1 MSGRNSTIWLRLTIC
16 RGRDLSL
23 PVTTAHPEISGK
35 LKTVP
40 EEAMSRIRTGRA
52 NVCYA
57 NILSRSWAQCEGVD
71 LVMSQGVLRILVI
84 KYGFVGLTSPY
95 LESSTFIPLAELARR
110 GHQVTFFA
118 PTTSKSTQRRTV
130 PGLNLELVILPR
142 EVSFLSIVFFEFVAF
157 CRLLKSVARSDVV
170 ILDPRLVPTLFP
182 VLLLRRSCSHNPVLM
197 LHIESNVVFE
207 GTFLHALSLKLLDAL
222 STKLASILFDKVLF
236 SSPMMGALYDEMYG
250 ISTGK
255 IAVWPNSVEPSFT
268 DFADETKAA
277 LLRKELGLEGRFGF
291 LYHGALSKRRGTI
304 ELVEAFR
311 ILKERSVKATLVL
324 LGYGPQREAISK
336 YVRVHH
342 LEDVVKL
349 RGPVDHSE
357 VPSYIAACD
366 VGIVALPDHIMWRY
380 QCPIKILEMLA
391 MNKPLIVSDLP
402 AHRWIIGNEPVAVYL
417 KGTDPRAIADGVCT
431 FLRSPNGL
439 DPTLGKKIIQ
449 ERFTPEKIA
458 DTLESQILGSRLR
471 KDDTPVA

>member
-1 MSGRNSTIWLRLTIC
+1 
-16 RGRDLSL
+16 
-23 PVTTAHPEISGK
+23 
-35 LKTVP
+35 
-40 EEAMSRIRTGRA
+40 MSRIRTGRA
-52 NVCYA
+52 NVSHG
-57 NILSRSWAQCEGVD
+57 NILSRSWTQCEGVD
-71 LVMSQGVLRILVI
+71 LVMSHRVLRILVI
-84 KYGFVGLTSPY
+84 KYGVVGLKSPY

-118 PTTSKSTQRRTV
+118 PATSKSTQRRTV
-130 PGLNLELVILPR
+130 PGFNLEPVILPR
-142 EVSFLSIVFFEFVAF
+142 EVPVLSLVFFEFVAF
-157 CRLLKSVARSDVV
+157 WRLLKSVARSDVV
-170 ILDPRLVPTLFP
+170 ILDPRSVPMLFP

-197 LHIESNVVFE
+197 LHIESNIVFE
-207 GTFLHALSLKLLDAL
+207 GALLYALSMKLLDAL

-236 SSPMMGALYDEMYG
+236 ISPMMGALYNEMYG

-255 IAVWPNSVEPSFT
+255 IALWPSSVEPSFAN
-268 DFADETKAA
+268 FADDTKAA
-277 LLRKELGLEGRFGF
+277 LLRKELGLEGRYGF

-324 LGYGPQREAISK
+324 LGYGPQREAISR

-349 RGPVDHSE
+349 RGPVDYSE

-366 VGIVALPDHIMWRY
+366 VGIVPLPDNIRWRY
-380 QCPIKILEMLA
+380 QCPIKILENLA

-417 KGTDPRAIADGVCT
+417 KGTDASAIVNGVCT

-439 DPTLGKKIIQ
+439 DPTRGKKIIQ

-458 DTLESQILGSRLR
+458 DMLESQILDSRLR
-471 KDDTPVA
+471 